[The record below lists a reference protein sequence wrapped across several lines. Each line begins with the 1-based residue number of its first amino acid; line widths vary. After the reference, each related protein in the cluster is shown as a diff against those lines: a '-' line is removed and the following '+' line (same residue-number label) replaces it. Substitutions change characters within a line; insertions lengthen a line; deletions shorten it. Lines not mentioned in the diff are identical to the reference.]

1 MTAAGPVAAV
11 IPAGSIRLAEAAVV
25 LEWVG
30 DSLVAGCAD
39 GTLLMDRR
47 LVPTHPASS
56 GVVVAVAEG
65 PTSELASIDH
75 GGRVRVGMSVQHLG
89 GWGRGV
95 WWCGMDRLVAVTS
108 EGIHSGPLGRL
119 RPIVHDVGGV
129 REACL
134 LSGRR
139 MVVGTTDAVLFLDPE
154 LGSVDDGRPNAMV
167 CRFALS
173 PTAEL
178 LAVGDAAGSAHVVRL
193 DSGSGVEIDGYGH
206 PIRLVCWAG
215 HHLVVVD
222 GKLVTAWPVTADGE
236 VPADEPTCLVTGEA
250 PITTLSS
257 PANRAV
263 VAAGDARGT
272 LWLLLPDRASDPL
285 ATLHLGARV
294 VASAWS
300 RDGTRLAV
308 GCVDGRLHR
317 YDIVLTE
324 PP

>member
-1 MTAAGPVAAV
+1 MTTAGPVAAV

-30 DSLVAGCAD
+30 ACLVAGCAD
-39 GTLLMDRR
+39 GTLVMDRR
-47 LVPTHPASS
+47 IVPTYPASS
-56 GVVVAVAEG
+56 GVVVAVAPG
-65 PTSELASIDH
+65 PISELASIDH
-75 GGRVRVGMSVQHLG
+75 GGRVRVGTLVQDLG

-108 EGIHSGPLGRL
+108 DGIHSGPLGQL
-119 RPIVHDVGGV
+119 SPIAHGVDCV

-134 LSGRR
+134 LSSRR
-139 MVVGTTDAVLFLDPE
+139 MVVGTTDAVLFVDPE
-154 LGSVDDGRPNAMV
+154 LGSVDDGRPGAMV

-193 DSGSGVEIDGYGH
+193 ESGSGVEIDGYGQ

-215 HHLVVVD
+215 CHLVVVD
-222 GKLVTAWPVTADGE
+222 GKRVTAWPVTADGK

-257 PANRAV
+257 PPTRAV

-272 LWLLLPDRASDPL
+272 LWLLLPDRACDPL
-285 ATLHLGARV
+285 ATIHLGARV
-294 VASAWS
+294 VTSAWS

-308 GCVDGRLHR
+308 GCIDGRLHR

-324 PP
+324 HP

>member
-1 MTAAGPVAAV
+1 M
-11 IPAGSIRLAEAAVV
+11 
-25 LEWVG
+25 LE
-30 DSLVAGCAD
+30 AD
-39 GTLLMDRR
+39 GR
-47 LVPTHPASS
+47 LDAEGVRAWLNGVVDEHAPGRIVPTHHAGS
-56 GVVVAVAEG
+56 GVVVALAEG
-65 PTSELASIDH
+65 PISEIASIDH
-75 GGRVRVGMSVQHLG
+75 GGQVRVGTSVQDLG

-108 EGIHSGPLGRL
+108 DGIHSGPLGQL
-119 RPIVHDVGGV
+119 SPIAHGVGSV
-129 REACL
+129 QEACL
-134 LSGRR
+134 LSSRR
-139 MVVGTTDAVLFLDPE
+139 MVVGTTDAVLFVDPE
-154 LGSVDDGRPNAMV
+154 LGSVDDGRPGAMV

-178 LAVGDAAGSAHVVRL
+178 LAGSAHVVRL

-206 PIRLVCWAG
+206 SIRLVCWAG

-222 GKLVTAWPVTADGE
+222 ARRVTAWPVTADGK

-250 PITTLSS
+250 PITTLS
-257 PANRAV
+257 PPPTRAV

-272 LWLLLPDRASDPL
+272 LWLLLPDRACDPL
-285 ATLHLGARV
+285 ATVHLGARV

-308 GCVDGRLHR
+308 GCVDGRLYR
-317 YDIVLTE
+317 YDVVLTE